1 MALTLGGTHLS
12 SRSPCNHKVWY
23 LLFKCFSRVIYCHYW
38 QPSDL
43 VQSHP
48 SPVRDTS
55 RCYACM
61 VPQKNLSFWR
71 GYPTRYGTAC
81 VAVIIIIII
90 FFLWILVL
98 YRFYPLNI
106 CFIQFSIILFNSI
119 KSRGTCKK
127 YVY

>member
-23 LLFKCFSRVIYCHYW
+23 LLFHCFSRVIYCHYW

-55 RCYACM
+55 RCYASM

-81 VAVIIIIII
+81 VAVIIFTVI
-90 FFLWILVL
+90 V
-98 YRFYPLNI
+98 
-106 CFIQFSIILFNSI
+106 
-119 KSRGTCKK
+119 
-127 YVY
+127 